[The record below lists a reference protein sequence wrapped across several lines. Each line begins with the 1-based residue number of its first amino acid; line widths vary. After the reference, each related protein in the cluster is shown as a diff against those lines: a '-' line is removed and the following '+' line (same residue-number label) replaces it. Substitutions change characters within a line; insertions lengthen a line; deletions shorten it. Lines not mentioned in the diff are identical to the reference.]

1 MVRNSKCINALLDAA
16 EGQEDGCKDED
27 SHDKEEEKKAQ

>member
-1 MVRNSKCINALLDAA
+1 VVFRGRVADAA
-16 EGQEDGCKDED
+16 EGQEDGCKYED